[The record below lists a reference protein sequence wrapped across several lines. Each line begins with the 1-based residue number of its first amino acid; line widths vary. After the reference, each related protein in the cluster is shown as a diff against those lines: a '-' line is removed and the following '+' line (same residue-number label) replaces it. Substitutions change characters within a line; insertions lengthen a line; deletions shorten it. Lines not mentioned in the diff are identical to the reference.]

1 MRVYTAHLAPAG
13 APVLVREGFSFGALI
28 FGPLWLFAHRAWIAG
43 VLAVAVEIAAAAA
56 MARLPALWPLG
67 FAVRWLL
74 GLFGQDLRRFGLA
87 RRGYAE
93 DAVIA
98 ARDEWEACARL
109 LAARP
114 ELAPAFLDTPSK
126 TPSGAAPAR

>member
-1 MRVYTAHLAPAG
+1 MRVYTAHLAQAR

-43 VLAVAVEIAAAAA
+43 VLAVAVEMVAAAVT
-56 MARLPALWPLG
+56 ARLPALWPLG
-67 FAVRWLL
+67 FAIPFLL

-93 DAVIA
+93 GAVIA

-114 ELAPAFLDTPSK
+114 DLAPAFLGTPSE
-126 TPSGAAPAR
+126 TPSGAALAR

>member
-1 MRVYTAHLAPAG
+1 MRVYTAHLARDR

-28 FGPLWLFAHRAWIAG
+28 FGPLWLFVHRAWIAG
-43 VLAVAVEIAAAAA
+43 VLAVALEIAAAAA
-56 MARLPALWPLG
+56 MARLSALWPLG
-67 FAVRWLL
+67 LAIAWLL

-93 DAVIA
+93 SAVIA
-98 ARDEWEACARL
+98 ARDEMEACGRL

-114 ELAPAFLDTPSK
+114 ELVPAFLGAV
-126 TPSGAAPAR
+126 SGAAPAR